1 MHTSQSMVRVRWW
14 ILAWFLMSL
23 GVATTSPMVQPR
35 KMLDVV
41 CSTGGALKVFALN
54 DDGTV
59 EPDSATLNCPQC
71 LVGGA
76 PPLAAFSLLPATVAV
91 TNLPLFHPS
100 PRAVAAT
107 AAPPPARAPPFFL
120 SQS

>member
-1 MHTSQSMVRVRWW
+1 MVRFRWW
-14 ILAWFLMSL
+14 ILAWFLISL
-23 GVATTSPMVQPR
+23 GVATAAPMVQPR

-41 CSTGGALKVFALN
+41 CSTGGTLKVFAIN

-59 EPDSATLNCPQC
+59 DPDSAALNCPQC

-76 PPLAAFSLLPATVAV
+76 PPQSAFSLPPAIAADT
-91 TNLPLFHPS
+91 TLSLFHPS
-100 PRAVAAT
+100 ARAVAAT

>member
-1 MHTSQSMVRVRWW
+1 MNTAKSMTRIRLW

-23 GVATTSPMVQPR
+23 GVATATPMIQP

-41 CSTGGALKVFALN
+41 CTTSGALKFFALT
-54 DDGTV
+54 DDGAV
-59 EPDSATLNCPQC
+59 ELDADALNCPLC

-76 PPLAAFSLLPATVAV
+76 PPNVAFSLPPAIRAVAALPR
-91 TNLPLFHPS
+91 FHS
-100 PRAVAAT
+100 FPRAVVAT
-107 AAPPPARAPPFFL
+107 AAPPPARAPPFFP